1 VFFQT
6 VFLKGYMA
14 LYTIWNGP
22 SPTTAAQVPV
32 TTGTAIKT
40 LLQIKPSATIVAKI
54 KEWGISFDG
63 SAAATP
69 IKVELLETDVAATV
83 TAHVAAGI
91 VKTDANALR
100 GGDPTTNLIQVG
112 TAATGYTGSAEGSIT
127 TSRVFDAQLV
137 APTNQYVK
145 QFPLGMEPIMDISL
159 FTRIRVTAGAAVNA
173 YCYVVVEV

>member
-1 VFFQT
+1 M
-6 VFLKGYMA
+6 G
-14 LYTIWNGP
+14 LYTIFNGP

-40 LLQIKPSATIVAKI
+40 LLQVKPSATNTLKIV
-54 KEWGISFDG
+54 EWGISFDG

-83 TAHVAAGI
+83 TASAAADI
-91 VKTDANALR
+91 VKTDAAALA

-112 TAATGYTGSAEGSIT
+112 TTSTGYTSTSEGTIT
-127 TSRVFDAQLV
+127 ATRVFDAQLV

-145 QFPLGMEPIMDISL
+145 QFPLGREPVIQISK
-159 FTRIRVTAGAAVNA
+159 FGRIRVTAGAAVNA
-173 YCYVVVEV
+173 YCYMVVEV

>member
-1 VFFQT
+1 
-6 VFLKGYMA
+6 MA

-40 LLQIKPSATIVAKI
+40 LLQILASATKPAKI
-54 KEWGISFDG
+54 VEWGISFDG

-69 IKVELLETDVAATV
+69 IKCELLETDAAATV

-91 VKTDANALR
+91 VKTDAEALA
-100 GGDPTTNLIQVG
+100 GGDPTTNLFPVG
-112 TAATGYTGSAEGSIT
+112 TTSTGYAASSEGSIAA
-127 TSRVFDAQLV
+127 SRVFDAQLV

-145 QFPLGMEPIMDISL
+145 QFPLGREPVIAIGKWG
-159 FTRIRVTAGAAVNA
+159 RIRVTAGAAVNA
-173 YCYVVVEV
+173 LCYMVVEV